1 MLTKKDMNKL
11 SGLLY
16 LWSISRN
23 SSKRKA
29 SDSLNTSM
37 DTVNKYIS
45 ELEDE
50 LGFKLLASNGRGSQ
64 ITPQAQEIL
73 PFAGTL
79 KSILREMEF
88 VAAAN
93 SQVTGLV
100 RVGIEDCITTM
111 PFTQK
116 VLDFFRLYPGLR
128 LQTETCTDMSPL
140 IAQDVDL
147 MLSCQPPSSND
158 LIICQSKE
166 VQCGLFASQSYIA
179 QFGMPYDRDDLLN
192 NHRFCEHVNYVKYIN
207 GWRDLHKDIKHIVYS
222 SNSIHT
228 VKIMIEAGAGIGLL
242 TLNWKNEDLV
252 NVASIMADTDIKLSY
267 PVYLIGHRN
276 KVNLP
281 RVKAIVEL
289 LKQMM
294 LNSQ

>member
-16 LWSISRN
+16 LWSISQN

-79 KSILREMEF
+79 KSILREIEY

-93 SQVTGLV
+93 SQVAGLV
-100 RVGIEDCITTM
+100 RVGIEDSITTM
-111 PFTQK
+111 PFTQR
-116 VLDFFRLYPGLR
+116 VLDFFRMYPGLR
-128 LQTETCTDMSPL
+128 LQTHISNDISELNAMETDL
-140 IAQDVDL
+140 I
-147 MLSCQPPSSND
+147 LSCQPPSSTD
-158 LIICQSKE
+158 MIICQSKE
-166 VQCGLFASQSYIA
+166 VQCGLFASQNYIA
-179 QFGMPYDRDDLLN
+179 QFGLPYDRDDLLN
-192 NHRFCEHVNYVKYIN
+192 NHRFCEHVNYSRYI
-207 GWRDLHKDIKHIVYS
+207 
-222 SNSIHT
+222 
-228 VKIMIEAGAGIGLL
+228 AGDR
-242 TLNWKNEDLV
+242 KSV
-252 NVASIMADTDIKLSY
+252 V
-267 PVYLIGHRN
+267 
-276 KVNLP
+276 
-281 RVKAIVEL
+281 
-289 LKQMM
+289 
-294 LNSQ
+294 

>member
-16 LWSISRN
+16 LLSISQN

-37 DTVNKYIS
+37 DTVNKYIG

-88 VAAAN
+88 VAASN
-93 SQVTGLV
+93 SHVTGLV
-100 RVGIEDCITTM
+100 RVGVEDCITTL

-116 VLDFFRLYPGLR
+116 VMEFFGLYPGLR
-128 LQTETCTDMSPL
+128 LQTETCSDMSAL

-147 MLSCQPPSSND
+147 VLSCQPPNNSE
-158 LIICQSKE
+158 LMICQSKE
-166 VQCGLFASQSYIA
+166 VQCGLFASQNYIA
-179 QFGMPYDRDDLLN
+179 QFGMPYDKDDLLN

-207 GWRDLHKDIKHIVYS
+207 GWRDLRKGIKHVVYL

-228 VKIMIEAGAGIGLL
+228 VNIMIEAGAGIGLL
-242 TLNWKNEDLV
+242 TLNWKNENLV
-252 NVASIMADTDIKLSY
+252 NIASIMADTDAKLSY

-276 KVNLP
+276 KINLP
-281 RVKAIVEL
+281 RVKAVIEL
-289 LKQMM
+289 VKQMM
-294 LNSQ
+294 TNS